1 MKWIS
6 LVFKKDFKNKKT
18 SLFAIRFIYFI
29 DKHPRVLKVHNLSTY
44 YLYLL

>member
-18 SLFAIRFIYFI
+18 SLFAIRFIYL
-29 DKHPRVLKVHNLSTY
+29 KHSRVLKVHNLSTY